1 MDDIIKTILLG
12 TLLFCPVGLLGLL
25 SGLGTQAAGLR
36 RHGVSAA
43 LTFLPIQAPLFFFI
57 FVPSWDSGEPYPW
70 CPAYG
75 LCLAVAAAYLASVEF
90 TSYAVIRY
98 GKKKTSI
105 GAAVAV
111 VLLMLL
117 TVALGYYFRNMS

>member
-1 MDDIIKTILLG
+1 MDDIIETFLLG
-12 TLLFCPVGLLGLL
+12 TLLFCPFGLLGLL
-25 SGLGTQAAGLR
+25 SGMGTQAAVR
-36 RHGVSAA
+36 RGRGVSAA
-43 LTFLPIQAPLFFFI
+43 LTFLPIQTLFFFVV

-75 LCLAVAAAYLASVEF
+75 LCLAAAAAYLASVVF

-111 VLLMLL
+111 VLLILL
-117 TVALGYYFRNMS
+117 MVALGYYFRNMS

>member
-1 MDDIIKTILLG
+1 MNDIIETILLG
-12 TLLFCPVGLLGLL
+12 TLLFCPFGLLALMG
-25 SGLGTQAAGLR
+25 GMGTLVAVR
-36 RHGVSAA
+36 HRHGVRAA
-43 LTFLPIQAPLFFFI
+43 LIFLPIQALLFFFI

-75 LCLAVAAAYLASVEF
+75 LCLAVAAAYLASVVF

-111 VLLMLL
+111 VLLILL
-117 TVALGYYFRNMS
+117 MVALGYYFRNMS